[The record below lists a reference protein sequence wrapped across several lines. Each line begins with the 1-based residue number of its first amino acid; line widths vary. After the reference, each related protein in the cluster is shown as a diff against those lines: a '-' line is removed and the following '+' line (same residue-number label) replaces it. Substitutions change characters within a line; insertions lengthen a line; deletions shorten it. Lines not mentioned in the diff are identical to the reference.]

1 MDAADGNRLTPAKA
15 LLYSARR
22 VVLSANRK
30 DLRNRAMRMYH
41 YRFAFTWRFPF
52 EGRRAG
58 ETRADLM

>member
-1 MDAADGNRLTPAKA
+1 
-15 LLYSARR
+15 
-22 VVLSANRK
+22 
-30 DLRNRAMRMYH
+30 MRMYH